1 MFQRQNITV
10 VLIGLVT
17 RDSSTTVLYDH
28 TLTTC
33 LHNAVVRH
41 PLAFYKIQKHLPQT
55 LHSQTT
61 FFQQNHRTPEIPHC
75 VYVYSMFFL
84 SIFFHYST
92 SEYVGCRSQQRLK
105 WAACLT
111 GIPHLVGISLSTN
124 AGRSETRHLG
134 EECVWGGGRHKRTFC
149 RILY

>member
-61 FFQQNHRTPEIPHC
+61 FFQQNHRTPEIPHWL
-75 VYVYSMFFL
+75 YVFTLFFL
-84 SIFFHYST
+84 SIFFIT
-92 SEYVGCRSQQRLK
+92 VLLWGRRLQKPAAFKVGRLSHWNSPSCRNLIINKCWQIRNKASRGRV
-105 WAACLT
+105 CL
-111 GIPHLVGISLSTN
+111 
-124 AGRSETRHLG
+124 GRGKAQEDVL
-134 EECVWGGGRHKRTFC
+134 
-149 RILY
+149 